1 MVYCARRGHCLWD
14 SLHGLLIPAVLIAS
28 ACGTTSSESV
38 TGPDAPK
45 CSVTLIAAEDSIAG
59 SGGAGSIT
67 VTTQPECAWQAVA
80 EAIWITNL
88 IPSQGQGNAEVRFQI
103 SQNPNASARE
113 SVIVVNNQRAIIRQ
127 APFTCQFGVGASNTQ
142 FAAAGGTGTIT
153 ITSFDG
159 CAWTASSDVSWIVI
173 ARSGTGSGSVSFT
186 VAPNIGAVRTGRVT
200 VGDAS
205 IAIVQTGLAGGS
217 PACTVTLQPASMSVA
232 ASGGPATVAVN
243 AGCAWTA
250 SSGVP
255 WITLTIPASG
265 SGNGTVGFNV
275 AANTSSAGRVGS
287 LTVGSAALTVTQ
299 AGAPCPVSIN
309 PTGRSVTATGGN
321 LNVAVS
327 TAAGCPWGA
336 TSQAFFITITAGASG
351 SGNGSVTLSVAQ
363 NTGGARTGTAT
374 IGGQT
379 FTVNQACPSLI
390 SPTFREVGAG
400 VYTQQTVV
408 VTTIGGCT
416 WTATSHASW
425 LTITSGAG
433 GNGSGHVTYDVA
445 ANSGAVRTGTLTIA
459 DQTLTVTQAGP

>member
-14 SLHGLLIPAVLIAS
+14 PLHGLLIPAVLIAS

-103 SQNPNASARE
+103 SQNPSASARE

-153 ITSFDG
+153 ITSFEG
-159 CAWTASSDVSWIVI
+159 CAWTASSDVSWIVV

-205 IAIVQTGLAGGS
+205 IAIVQTGLAGG
-217 PACTVTLQPASMSVA
+217 PPTCTATLQPASMSVA

-255 WITLTIPASG
+255 WITLTTPASG
-265 SGNGTVGFNV
+265 SGNGTV
-275 AANTSSAGRVGS
+275 
-287 LTVGSAALTVTQ
+287 
-299 AGAPCPVSIN
+299 
-309 PTGRSVTATGGN
+309 
-321 LNVAVS
+321 
-327 TAAGCPWGA
+327 
-336 TSQAFFITITAGASG
+336 
-351 SGNGSVTLSVAQ
+351 TLSVAR

-379 FTVNQACPSLI
+379 FTVSQACPSLI

-408 VTTIGGCT
+408 VTTISGCT

>member
-1 MVYCARRGHCLWD
+1 MLSCARRGHCLWD
-14 SLHGLLIPAVLIAS
+14 PRHGLLIPAVLIAS

-67 VTTQPECAWQAVA
+67 VTTQPECAWKAVA
-80 EAIWITNL
+80 EANWITNL
-88 IPSQGQGNAEVRFQI
+88 IPSQGQGNAEVGFQI
-103 SQNPNASARE
+103 GQNPSASARE

-127 APFTCQFGVGASNTQ
+127 AASTCHVSVGVSTTQ
-142 FAAAGGTGTIT
+142 FAGAGGTGTIT
-153 ITSFDG
+153 VVTSPEG
-159 CAWTASSDVSWIVI
+159 CAWTALSDASWIMVGPP
-173 ARSGTGSGSVSFT
+173 SGTGSGSVTFA
-186 VAPNIGAVRTGRVT
+186 VALNTGAVRTGTVT
-200 VGDAS
+200 VAGVP
-205 IAIVQTGLAGGS
+205 IAIVQTGMAGG
-217 PACTVTLQPASMSVA
+217 PP
-232 ASGGPATVAVN
+232 
-243 AGCAWTA
+243 
-250 SSGVP
+250 
-255 WITLTIPASG
+255 
-265 SGNGTVGFNV
+265 
-275 AANTSSAGRVGS
+275 
-287 LTVGSAALTVTQ
+287 
-299 AGAPCPVSIN
+299 PCPVSIN
-309 PTGRSVTATGGN
+309 PTSRSVTATGGN
-321 LNVAVS
+321 VNVAVS

-351 SGNGSVTLSVAQ
+351 SGNGTVTLSVAR

-400 VYTQQTVV
+400 VYTQQTAV
-408 VTTIGGCT
+408 VTTISGCS

-433 GNGSGHVTYDVA
+433 GNGSGHMTYDVA

>member
-1 MVYCARRGHCLWD
+1 MVYCARRGHCLRD
-14 SLHGLLIPAVLIAS
+14 SFHGLLIPAVLIGS

-45 CSVTLIAAEDSIAG
+45 CSVTLIAPQDSIAG

-67 VTTQPECAWQAVA
+67 VNTQPECAWKAVA

-88 IPSQGQGNAEVRFQI
+88 IPSQGQGNAEVGFQI
-103 SQNPNASARE
+103 SQNPGASARE
-113 SVIVVNNQRAIIRQ
+113 SAIVVNNQRAIIRQ
-127 APFTCQFGVGASNTQ
+127 APFTCQFSVGASNTQ
-142 FAAAGGTGTIT
+142 FGAPGGTGTIT
-153 ITSFDG
+153 ITSFEG

-173 ARSGTGSGSVSFT
+173 ARSGTGSGSVGFT
-186 VAPNIGAVRTGRVT
+186 VAPNTGAVRTGRVF

-205 IAIVQTGLAGGS
+205 IAIVQTGLPGGS
-217 PACTVTLQPASMSVA
+217 PTCPQ
-232 ASGGPATVAVN
+232 
-243 AGCAWTA
+243 
-250 SSGVP
+250 
-255 WITLTIPASG
+255 
-265 SGNGTVGFNV
+265 
-275 AANTSSAGRVGS
+275 
-287 LTVGSAALTVTQ
+287 
-299 AGAPCPVSIN
+299 PVSIN
-309 PTGRSVTATGGN
+309 PTSQSVTAAGGN
-321 LNVAVS
+321 VNVAVS

-336 TSQAFFITITAGASG
+336 TSHASFITITAGVSG
-351 SGNGSVTLSVAQ
+351 SGNGTVTLSVAR

-379 FTVNQACPSLI
+379 FMVNQACPALI
-390 SPTFREVGAG
+390 SPTSRAVGAG

-433 GNGSGHVTYDVA
+433 GSGSGQVTYDVA